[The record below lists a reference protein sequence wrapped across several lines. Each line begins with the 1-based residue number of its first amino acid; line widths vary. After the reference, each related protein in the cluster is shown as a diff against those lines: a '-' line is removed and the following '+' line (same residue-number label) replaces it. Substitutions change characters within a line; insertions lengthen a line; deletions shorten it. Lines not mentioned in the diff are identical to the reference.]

1 MDVPSVDVPSEP
13 ATQKIKKM
21 SSYVIGVDVG
31 GTNTDAVILCD
42 RTVVAAAKRP
52 TTQDKTSGIVN
63 AISAAL
69 ERLSEQERTRV
80 LASVSRVSIGTTH
93 FTNAVAERDAARLAR
108 VAVIRLCGSSSRALP
123 PYVDFPE
130 DLLQIIY
137 GGTHMVSGG
146 LQYNGRLISAIDEEE
161 LKGTV
166 REILKQDP
174 PVRNVAILGIFSPR
188 DDPVEGQEARAAKIV
203 QSECAEIS
211 CTLSHA
217 VRIQQVYLFFPFFF
231 YSTNAVIIANNRS
244 MIQDLQGQRK
254 CV

>member
-1 MDVPSVDVPSEP
+1 MASEP
-13 ATQKIKKM
+13 ATEEIKM

-63 AISAAL
+63 AIKAAL
-69 ERLSEQERTRV
+69 ESLSEQDRTRV
-80 LASVSRVSIGTTH
+80 LASVARVSIGTTH

-161 LKGTV
+161 LRGTV

-188 DDPVEGQEARAAKIV
+188 DDPLEGQEARAAKIV
-203 QSECAEIS
+203 QNECAEIS
-211 CTLSHA
+211 CTLSHR
-217 VRIQQVYLFFPFFF
+217 VRYSKSAFFESVIKYLITDP
-231 YSTNAVIIANNRS
+231 VIVTNNRNL
-244 MIQDLQGQRK
+244 M
-254 CV
+254 